1 MIEHEEAK
9 VEEVEEMEEV
19 EEEEEEGEKGKR
31 KGMPIGVLLT
41 NEPTEGRKAEGES
54 IRSLL
59 NLKYSEEE
67 KKERHMQR
75 IKKEEEEEGKG
86 EGEEKEVKEETESS
100 DVAPCRPS
108 SLLPYVTSYVSESTV
123 YDPIVRFD
131 VGS

>member
-19 EEEEEEGEKGKR
+19 EEEEEEEGEKGKR
-31 KGMPIGVLLT
+31 KGMPIGT
-41 NEPTEGRKAEGES
+41 NERTEGRKAEGES

-75 IKKEEEEEGKG
+75 IKKEEEEEREG